1 MKEIISVVLFLGLCL
16 TSVCSAWEH
25 IWTQKADMPTP
36 RKGHTSAVVNGK
48 IYVMGGS
55 PSEGTGSRF
64 AIVEEFDPVTNAW
77 TRKTDMPIA
86 RGGMSSSVV
95 DGRIYAIGGGS
106 DDGFSIVAECDPVTD
121 TWTRKADM
129 PTPRRWLAT
138 CAVNGRIYAIG
149 GLTSDAVQGTR
160 TVEEYDP
167 ATDTWARKADMPMGL
182 WALCANVVNEKIYV
196 LGGRPD
202 YIAIPNVYA
211 YDPATDIWTRKT
223 DMPVGT
229 SQMTSVVLGDKIVV
243 MGGWLH
249 SNNPPYTTLQIYD
262 PEEDTWTIE
271 ADVPFLRAVFS
282 ADVVNDRIYVIGGT
296 DRPHPCPAL
305 STVFELTINPP
316 SPDFNGDGM
325 IDSAD
330 MCFMV
335 DYWGT
340 NCFLCDIAPP
350 LGDGVVNVEDLKV
363 LAEHLFEEV
372 NDPTL
377 VAHWAFDEAEGTNAG
392 DSVGENN
399 AYVMGAAV
407 WRPNGGQVG
416 GALQL
421 NGANDYLATEYVV
434 NPADGAFS
442 VLAWIKGGMSGQV
455 IVTQKTVSD
464 WLLIDAEGRLMT
476 SIQCEGRSAGPLLS
490 EAVIADGQWRRV
502 GLVWDGSYRTLTV
515 DGVAVA
521 EDILTGLVSSDQGL
535 YIGAGSNLEQGTFF
549 SGLIDDV
556 RIYNRAVKP

>member
-1 MKEIISVVLFLGLCL
+1 
-16 TSVCSAWEH
+16 
-25 IWTQKADMPTP
+25 MPTP

-182 WALCANVVNEKIYV
+182 WALCAN
-196 LGGRPD
+196 
-202 YIAIPNVYA
+202 
-211 YDPATDIWTRKT
+211 
-223 DMPVGT
+223 
-229 SQMTSVVLGDKIVV
+229 
-243 MGGWLH
+243 
-249 SNNPPYTTLQIYD
+249 
-262 PEEDTWTIE
+262 
-271 ADVPFLRAVFS
+271 
-282 ADVVNDRIYVIGGT
+282 VVNDRIYVIGGT

-442 VLAWIKGGMSGQV
+442 VLAWIKGGMTGQV

-490 EAVIADGQWRRV
+490 EAVIADGQWHRV

-515 DGVAVA
+515 DGVAGA